1 MYDVEYTPP
10 AIQDLKYFPK
20 HEQKEIL
27 ENIDIQLSYEPTV
40 ETRNRKPMR
49 PNSLAE
55 WELRIGKFRVLYNVV
70 EKVTIVEIQ
79 RIGEKQRNNFFF
91 GGQKEEL

>member
-1 MYDVEYTPP
+1 MT
-10 AIQDLKYFPK
+10 KHFPK

-27 ENIDIQLSYEPTV
+27 ENVDVQLSYEPTV

-49 PNSLAE
+49 PNSFAE

-70 EKVTIVEIQ
+70 EKITVVEIQ
-79 RIGEKQRNNFFF
+79 RVGEKQRNNFFF
-91 GGQKEEL
+91 RGQQEEL

>member
-1 MYDVEYTPP
+1 MYDVEYTPQ

-27 ENIDIQLSYEPTV
+27 ENIDIQLIHEPTV

-49 PNSLAE
+49 PNDFAE
-55 WELRIGKFRVLYNVV
+55 WELRVSKFRVLYNRLNR
-70 EKVTIVEIQ
+70 K
-79 RIGEKQRNNFFF
+79 
-91 GGQKEEL
+91 

>member
-1 MYDVEYTPP
+1 MYDVEYTPQ

-20 HEQKEIL
+20 HDQKEIL
-27 ENIDIQLSYEPTV
+27 DNINIQLSYEPTV

-49 PNSLAE
+49 PNSFAE
-55 WELRIGKFRVLYNVV
+55 WELRVGKFRVLYNVL

-79 RIGEKQRNNFFF
+79 RIGEKQRNQFFF
-91 GGQKEEL
+91 RGQQEEL